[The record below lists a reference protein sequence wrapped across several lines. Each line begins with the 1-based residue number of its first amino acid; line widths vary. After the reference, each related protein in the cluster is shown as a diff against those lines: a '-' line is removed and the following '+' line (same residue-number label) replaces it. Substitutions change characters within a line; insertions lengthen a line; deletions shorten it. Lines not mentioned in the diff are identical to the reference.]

1 MRENAKPPHRV
12 GSDEYHRWLKTSTAF
27 AENNQAYEC
36 LVSMDDLL
44 REYNLQVVIWDCGYS
59 DIIFSVE
66 KCDWERWV
74 SG

>member
-12 GSDEYHRWLKTSTAF
+12 GSDAYHNWLESSTAF

-44 REYNLQVVIWDCGYS
+44 REHNLQVVIWDCGYL

-66 KCDWERWV
+66 KLDE
-74 SG
+74 